1 MVLYPTLGVSQ
12 DPWGSRGRKT
22 AVGYKPLSQDYTVRL
37 YLKKPQQQQQNDMGV
52 PETRPPAPCPINTT
66 ESTALCR
73 RLSATTLSG
82 LSNLL
87 GQTTLTKE
95 KNARRVP
102 NVLFLELAGS
112 LADSGFPPLF
122 DRAEAVRLALPPG
135 KSRAGFPSPIS
146 VCVAGAVRV
155 LLSQTDQELL
165 PPHRT
170 H

>member
-1 MVLYPTLGVSQ
+1 M
-12 DPWGSRGRKT
+12 
-22 AVGYKPLSQDYTVRL
+22 GYKPPSQDYTVRL

-52 PETRPPAPCPINTT
+52 PETRPPAPHPINTP

-73 RLSATTLSG
+73 RLSATTPSG

-135 KSRAGFPSPIS
+135 KSRAGFPSPIP

-165 PPHRT
+165 PPHRK